1 MLAVLVLIGVAL
13 PMVGGT
19 MATWSDSETMMG
31 NYIETGSLDLKVNG
45 ADDPPWGD
53 GLDSCFDIPELELDE
68 PYACYLL
75 LWNAGDVD
83 GVAYLH
89 IKNVADDNEL
99 SANTIM
105 DVWYDDDGD
114 PETDLVPVESD
125 TIGNLDCEEIELGV
139 LPGGAERQLKL
150 EIHTDEG
157 TPGESQ
163 SFEIQYEQIGI
174 FFIED
179 DDDGEIIVMNSGF
192 GDSEASLDSYLEVEE
207 ETPPP

>member
-31 NYIETGSLDLKVNG
+31 NYIETGCLDLKVNT
-45 ADDPPWGD
+45 ADDEPWGG
-53 GLDSCFDIPELELDE
+53 GLEPCFNIPELELE
-68 PYACYLL
+68 RTYPCYLL

-89 IKNVADDNEL
+89 IKNVADNEL

-114 PETDLVPVESD
+114 PETPLVLVESD
-125 TIGNLDCEEIELGV
+125 PIADLDCEEIELGM

-150 EIHTDEG
+150 EIRADEG
-157 TPGESQ
+157 TPGDSL
-163 SFEIQYEQIGI
+163 SFDIQFELIGI

-179 DDDGEIIVMNSGF
+179 EDDGEIIVMYSGF

-207 ETPPP
+207 ELPPL